1 MFTGLT
7 HYKQKSR
14 IIGSQSRLRV
24 SKPHNNA
31 LHAFCSIETIEL
43 PLRSSHKKSVF
54 EPRPAP
60 SRKHYGKAFIMRK
73 PCSCFSFFLP
83 GIKFHTTIEMLYY
96 FKELFIMNNFIFL
109 GPPGAGK
116 GSLAVKVAADYKI
129 PHISTGDIF
138 RANIKAQTPLGVK
151 VKAIIDS
158 GSLVSDELTFEL
170 VKDRLAQDD
179 CKNGYIL
186 DGFPRTIPQAEMLEG
201 LVSDVKVVNFEIKDE
216 IVIKRLSTR
225 RVCKACGAN
234 YNVLTL
240 KPKVEGI
247 CDKCGGELYQ
257 RDDDKQ
263 ESILHRMDVYR
274 EQTEPLIN
282 FYKEKGK
289 ITDLDASIETDI
301 LLGKFKEIFK

>member
-1 MFTGLT
+1 
-7 HYKQKSR
+7 
-14 IIGSQSRLRV
+14 
-24 SKPHNNA
+24 
-31 LHAFCSIETIEL
+31 
-43 PLRSSHKKSVF
+43 
-54 EPRPAP
+54 
-60 SRKHYGKAFIMRK
+60 
-73 PCSCFSFFLP
+73 
-83 GIKFHTTIEMLYY
+83 
-96 FKELFIMNNFIFL
+96 MNNFIFL

-116 GSLAVKVAADYKI
+116 GSLAVKVAEDYKI

-201 LVSDVKVVNFEIKDE
+201 LVSDVKVVNFEIQDE
-216 IVIKRLSTR
+216 IVIRRLSTR

-234 YNVLTL
+234 FNVLTL
-240 KPKVEGI
+240 PPKVEGV

-263 ESILHRMDVYR
+263 ESIMHRMDVYR

-282 FYKEKGK
+282 FYKNKGK
-289 ITDLDASIETDI
+289 ITDLDASIETDV

>member
-1 MFTGLT
+1 
-7 HYKQKSR
+7 
-14 IIGSQSRLRV
+14 
-24 SKPHNNA
+24 
-31 LHAFCSIETIEL
+31 
-43 PLRSSHKKSVF
+43 
-54 EPRPAP
+54 
-60 SRKHYGKAFIMRK
+60 
-73 PCSCFSFFLP
+73 
-83 GIKFHTTIEMLYY
+83 
-96 FKELFIMNNFIFL
+96 MNNFIFL

-116 GSLAVKVAADYKI
+116 GSLAVKVAEDYKI

-170 VKDRLAQDD
+170 VKDRLAQED

-201 LVSDVKVVNFEIKDE
+201 LVSDVKVVNFEIQDE

-240 KPKVEGI
+240 KPKVDGV

-289 ITDLDASIETDI
+289 ITDLDASIETDV

>member
-1 MFTGLT
+1 
-7 HYKQKSR
+7 
-14 IIGSQSRLRV
+14 
-24 SKPHNNA
+24 
-31 LHAFCSIETIEL
+31 
-43 PLRSSHKKSVF
+43 
-54 EPRPAP
+54 
-60 SRKHYGKAFIMRK
+60 
-73 PCSCFSFFLP
+73 
-83 GIKFHTTIEMLYY
+83 
-96 FKELFIMNNFIFL
+96 MNNFIFL

-116 GSLAVKVAADYKI
+116 GSLAVKVAEDYKI

-186 DGFPRTIPQAEMLEG
+186 DGFPRTIPQAEMLEK
-201 LVSDVKVVNFEIKDE
+201 LVADVKVVNFEIKDE
-216 IVIKRLSTR
+216 IVIRRLSTR

-234 YNVLTL
+234 FNVLTL
-240 KPKVEGI
+240 PPKVEGV

-301 LLGKFKEIFK
+301 LLGEFKKIF

>member
-1 MFTGLT
+1 
-7 HYKQKSR
+7 
-14 IIGSQSRLRV
+14 
-24 SKPHNNA
+24 
-31 LHAFCSIETIEL
+31 
-43 PLRSSHKKSVF
+43 
-54 EPRPAP
+54 
-60 SRKHYGKAFIMRK
+60 
-73 PCSCFSFFLP
+73 
-83 GIKFHTTIEMLYY
+83 
-96 FKELFIMNNFIFL
+96 MNNFIFL

-116 GSLAVKVAADYKI
+116 GSLAVKVAEDYKI

-186 DGFPRTIPQAEMLEG
+186 DGFPRTIPQAEMLEK
-201 LVSDVKVVNFEIKDE
+201 LVDDVKVVNFEIKDE
-216 IVIKRLSTR
+216 IVIRRLSTR

-234 YNVLTL
+234 FNVLTL
-240 KPKVEGI
+240 PPKVEGI

-282 FYKEKGK
+282 FYKNKGK
-289 ITDLDASIETDI
+289 ITDLET
-301 LLGKFKEIFK
+301 FQRA

>member
-1 MFTGLT
+1 
-7 HYKQKSR
+7 
-14 IIGSQSRLRV
+14 
-24 SKPHNNA
+24 
-31 LHAFCSIETIEL
+31 
-43 PLRSSHKKSVF
+43 
-54 EPRPAP
+54 
-60 SRKHYGKAFIMRK
+60 
-73 PCSCFSFFLP
+73 
-83 GIKFHTTIEMLYY
+83 
-96 FKELFIMNNFIFL
+96 MNNFVFL

-116 GSLAVKVAADYKI
+116 GSLAVKVAEDYKI

-186 DGFPRTIPQAEMLEG
+186 DGFPRTIPQAEMLDG
-201 LVSDVKVVNFEIKDE
+201 LVADLNVVNFQISDD
-216 IVIKRLSTR
+216 IVIGRLSTR

-234 YNVLTL
+234 YNIKTL
-240 KPKVEGI
+240 PPKVEGI

-282 FYKEKGK
+282 YYKNKGK

-301 LLGKFKEIFK
+301 LLGEFKKIF

>member
-1 MFTGLT
+1 
-7 HYKQKSR
+7 
-14 IIGSQSRLRV
+14 
-24 SKPHNNA
+24 
-31 LHAFCSIETIEL
+31 
-43 PLRSSHKKSVF
+43 
-54 EPRPAP
+54 
-60 SRKHYGKAFIMRK
+60 
-73 PCSCFSFFLP
+73 
-83 GIKFHTTIEMLYY
+83 
-96 FKELFIMNNFIFL
+96 MNNFIFL

-116 GSLAVKVAADYKI
+116 GSLAVKVAEDYKI

-170 VKDRLAQDD
+170 VKDRLSQDD

-186 DGFPRTIPQAEMLEG
+186 DGFPRTIPQAEMLET
-201 LVSDVKVVNFEIKDE
+201 LVSDVKVVNFTIKDD
-216 IVIKRLSTR
+216 IVIRRLSTR
-225 RVCKACGAN
+225 RVCKSCGAN
-234 YNVLTL
+234 FNVLTL
-240 KPKVEGI
+240 PPKVEGV

-289 ITDLDASIETDI
+289 ITDLDASIETAV
-301 LLGKFKEIFK
+301 LLGEFKKIFK

>member
-1 MFTGLT
+1 
-7 HYKQKSR
+7 
-14 IIGSQSRLRV
+14 
-24 SKPHNNA
+24 
-31 LHAFCSIETIEL
+31 
-43 PLRSSHKKSVF
+43 
-54 EPRPAP
+54 
-60 SRKHYGKAFIMRK
+60 
-73 PCSCFSFFLP
+73 
-83 GIKFHTTIEMLYY
+83 
-96 FKELFIMNNFIFL
+96 MNNFIFL

-116 GSLAVKVAADYKI
+116 GSLAVKVAEEYKI

-170 VKDRLAQDD
+170 VKDRLSQDD

-201 LVSDVKVVNFEIKDE
+201 LVSDIKVVNFEIQDE

-225 RVCKACGAN
+225 RVCKSCGAN
-234 YNVLTL
+234 YNILTL
-240 KPKVEGI
+240 KPKVEGV

-289 ITDLDASIETDI
+289 ITNLDASIETDI
-301 LLGKFKEIFK
+301 LLTNFEEIFKK

>member
-1 MFTGLT
+1 
-7 HYKQKSR
+7 
-14 IIGSQSRLRV
+14 
-24 SKPHNNA
+24 
-31 LHAFCSIETIEL
+31 
-43 PLRSSHKKSVF
+43 
-54 EPRPAP
+54 
-60 SRKHYGKAFIMRK
+60 
-73 PCSCFSFFLP
+73 
-83 GIKFHTTIEMLYY
+83 
-96 FKELFIMNNFIFL
+96 MNNFVFL

-116 GSLAVKVAADYKI
+116 GSLAVKVAEDYKI

-186 DGFPRTIPQAEMLEG
+186 DGFPRTIPQAEMLEK
-201 LVSDVKVVNFEIKDE
+201 LVNDVKVVNFEIKDE
-216 IVIKRLSTR
+216 IVIRRLSTR

-234 YNVLTL
+234 FNVLTL
-240 KPKVEGI
+240 PPKVEGV

-282 FYKEKGK
+282 FYKKKKK

-301 LLGKFKEIFK
+301 LLGEFKKIF

>member
-1 MFTGLT
+1 
-7 HYKQKSR
+7 
-14 IIGSQSRLRV
+14 
-24 SKPHNNA
+24 
-31 LHAFCSIETIEL
+31 
-43 PLRSSHKKSVF
+43 
-54 EPRPAP
+54 
-60 SRKHYGKAFIMRK
+60 
-73 PCSCFSFFLP
+73 
-83 GIKFHTTIEMLYY
+83 
-96 FKELFIMNNFIFL
+96 MNNFIFL

-116 GSLAVKVAADYKI
+116 GSLAVKVAEDYKI

-216 IVIKRLSTR
+216 IVIRRLSTR

-234 YNVLTL
+234 FNVLTL
-240 KPKVEGI
+240 PPKVEGI

-282 FYKEKGK
+282 FYKNKGK
-289 ITDLDASIETDI
+289 ITNLDASIETDV

>member
-1 MFTGLT
+1 
-7 HYKQKSR
+7 
-14 IIGSQSRLRV
+14 
-24 SKPHNNA
+24 
-31 LHAFCSIETIEL
+31 
-43 PLRSSHKKSVF
+43 
-54 EPRPAP
+54 
-60 SRKHYGKAFIMRK
+60 
-73 PCSCFSFFLP
+73 
-83 GIKFHTTIEMLYY
+83 
-96 FKELFIMNNFIFL
+96 MNNFVFL

-116 GSLAVKVAADYKI
+116 GSLAVKVAEDYKI

-186 DGFPRTIPQAEMLEG
+186 DGFPRTIPQAEMLDG
-201 LVSDVKVVNFEIKDE
+201 LVADLKVVNFQIADE
-216 IVIKRLSTR
+216 IVIGRLSTR

-234 YNVLTL
+234 YNIKTL
-240 KPKVEGI
+240 PPKVEGI

-282 FYKEKGK
+282 YYKNKGK

-301 LLGKFKEIFK
+301 LLGEFKKIF

>member
-1 MFTGLT
+1 
-7 HYKQKSR
+7 
-14 IIGSQSRLRV
+14 
-24 SKPHNNA
+24 
-31 LHAFCSIETIEL
+31 
-43 PLRSSHKKSVF
+43 
-54 EPRPAP
+54 
-60 SRKHYGKAFIMRK
+60 
-73 PCSCFSFFLP
+73 
-83 GIKFHTTIEMLYY
+83 
-96 FKELFIMNNFIFL
+96 MNNFIFL

-116 GSLAVKVAADYKI
+116 GSLAVKVAEDYKI

-186 DGFPRTIPQAEMLEG
+186 DGFPRTIPQAEMLEK
-201 LVSDVKVVNFEIKDE
+201 LVSDVKVVNFEIQDE
-216 IVIKRLSTR
+216 IVIRRLSTR

-234 YNVLTL
+234 FNVLTL
-240 KPKVEGI
+240 PPKVEGV

-263 ESILHRMDVYR
+263 ESIMHRMDVYR

-282 FYKEKGK
+282 FYKNKGK
-289 ITDLDASIETDI
+289 ITDLDAYIETDV
-301 LLGKFKEIFK
+301 LLGKFKELF

>member
-1 MFTGLT
+1 
-7 HYKQKSR
+7 
-14 IIGSQSRLRV
+14 
-24 SKPHNNA
+24 
-31 LHAFCSIETIEL
+31 
-43 PLRSSHKKSVF
+43 
-54 EPRPAP
+54 
-60 SRKHYGKAFIMRK
+60 
-73 PCSCFSFFLP
+73 
-83 GIKFHTTIEMLYY
+83 
-96 FKELFIMNNFIFL
+96 MNNFIFL

-116 GSLAVKVAADYKI
+116 GSLAVKVAEDYKI

-186 DGFPRTIPQAEMLEG
+186 DGFPRTIPQAEMLEK
-201 LVSDVKVVNFEIKDE
+201 LVDDVKVVNFEIKDE
-216 IVIKRLSTR
+216 IVIRRLSTR

-234 YNVLTL
+234 FNVLTL
-240 KPKVEGI
+240 PPKVEGV

-289 ITDLDASIETDI
+289 ITNLDASIETDI
-301 LLGKFKEIFK
+301 LLGEFKKIF

>member
-1 MFTGLT
+1 
-7 HYKQKSR
+7 
-14 IIGSQSRLRV
+14 
-24 SKPHNNA
+24 
-31 LHAFCSIETIEL
+31 
-43 PLRSSHKKSVF
+43 
-54 EPRPAP
+54 
-60 SRKHYGKAFIMRK
+60 
-73 PCSCFSFFLP
+73 
-83 GIKFHTTIEMLYY
+83 
-96 FKELFIMNNFIFL
+96 MNNFIFL

-116 GSLAVKVAADYKI
+116 GSLAVKVAEEYKI

-170 VKDRLAQDD
+170 VKDRLSQDD

-201 LVSDVKVVNFEIKDE
+201 LVSDIKVVNFEIQDE

-225 RVCKACGAN
+225 RVCKSCGAN
-234 YNVLTL
+234 YNILTL
-240 KPKVEGI
+240 KPKVEGV

-289 ITDLDASIETDI
+289 ITNLDASIETDI
-301 LLGKFKEIFK
+301 LLTKFEEIFKK

>member
-1 MFTGLT
+1 
-7 HYKQKSR
+7 
-14 IIGSQSRLRV
+14 
-24 SKPHNNA
+24 
-31 LHAFCSIETIEL
+31 
-43 PLRSSHKKSVF
+43 
-54 EPRPAP
+54 
-60 SRKHYGKAFIMRK
+60 
-73 PCSCFSFFLP
+73 
-83 GIKFHTTIEMLYY
+83 
-96 FKELFIMNNFIFL
+96 MNNFVFL

-116 GSLAVKVAADYKI
+116 GSLAVKVAEDYKI

-170 VKDRLAQDD
+170 VKDRLAKDD

-186 DGFPRTIPQAEMLEG
+186 DGFPRTIPQAEMLDG
-201 LVSDVKVVNFEIKDE
+201 LVADLKVVNFQISDD
-216 IVIKRLSTR
+216 IVIGRLSTR

-234 YNVLTL
+234 YNIKTL
-240 KPKVEGI
+240 PPKVEGI

-282 FYKEKGK
+282 YYKNKGK

-301 LLGKFKEIFK
+301 LLGEFKKIF

>member
-1 MFTGLT
+1 MMQIDIEDSSDGM
-7 HYKQKSR
+7 YRK
-14 IIGSQSRLRV
+14 RV
-24 SKPHNNA
+24 
-31 LHAFCSIETIEL
+31 LSITILDTEW
-43 PLRSSHKKSVF
+43 STK
-54 EPRPAP
+54 
-60 SRKHYGKAFIMRK
+60 
-73 PCSCFSFFLP
+73 
-83 GIKFHTTIEMLYY
+83 
-96 FKELFIMNNFIFL
+96 MNNFVFL

-116 GSLAVKVAADYKI
+116 GSLAVKVAEDYKI

-201 LVSDVKVVNFEIKDE
+201 LVADVKVVNFEIADE
-216 IVIKRLSTR
+216 IVIRRLSTR

-234 YNVLTL
+234 FNVLTL
-240 KPKVEGI
+240 PPKVEGI

-282 FYKEKGK
+282 YYKNKGK

-301 LLGKFKEIFK
+301 LLGEFKKIFK

>member
-1 MFTGLT
+1 
-7 HYKQKSR
+7 
-14 IIGSQSRLRV
+14 
-24 SKPHNNA
+24 
-31 LHAFCSIETIEL
+31 
-43 PLRSSHKKSVF
+43 
-54 EPRPAP
+54 
-60 SRKHYGKAFIMRK
+60 
-73 PCSCFSFFLP
+73 
-83 GIKFHTTIEMLYY
+83 
-96 FKELFIMNNFIFL
+96 MNNFIFL

-116 GSLAVKVAADYKI
+116 GSLAVKVAEDYKI

-201 LVSDVKVVNFEIKDE
+201 LVSDVKVVNFEIQDE

-234 YNVLTL
+234 YNVITL
-240 KPKVEGI
+240 KPKVDGV

-289 ITDLDASIETDI
+289 ITDLDASIETDV

>member
-1 MFTGLT
+1 
-7 HYKQKSR
+7 
-14 IIGSQSRLRV
+14 
-24 SKPHNNA
+24 
-31 LHAFCSIETIEL
+31 
-43 PLRSSHKKSVF
+43 
-54 EPRPAP
+54 
-60 SRKHYGKAFIMRK
+60 
-73 PCSCFSFFLP
+73 
-83 GIKFHTTIEMLYY
+83 
-96 FKELFIMNNFIFL
+96 MNNFVFL

-116 GSLAVKVAADYKI
+116 GSLAVKVAEDYKI

-186 DGFPRTIPQAEMLEG
+186 DGFPRTIPQAEMLDG
-201 LVSDVKVVNFEIKDE
+201 LVADLKVVNFQISDD
-216 IVIKRLSTR
+216 IVIGRLSTR

-234 YNVLTL
+234 YNIKPLP
-240 KPKVEGI
+240 PKVEGI

-282 FYKEKGK
+282 YYKNKGK

-301 LLGKFKEIFK
+301 LLGEFKKIF